1 MSAQMRIIPPSEA
14 DAGFG
19 LLKDIVALAKNPNAI
34 EAAYAET
41 RKQAALTEEQQKKYA
56 EAVAFMNN
64 YDEKKKEIEEA
75 AADLDRRQNEH
86 ARNVEKNNAEHT
98 RKHNELQEWEARN
111 RAKEI
116 ELEGGVSV
124 LAKDKQMLATQIT
137 AQAGLHA
144 AAMLEVAKREES
156 AQNEQAN
163 NVAFKAQL
171 DEYKERL
178 DARAKKLIA
187 VASEG

>member
-1 MSAQMRIIPPSEA
+1 MSAQMRIIPPNEA

-56 EAVAFMNN
+56 EAIAFMNN
-64 YDEKKKEIEEA
+64 YETKKKELEDA

-86 ARNVEKNNAEHT
+86 ARNVERNNAEHT
-98 RKHNELQEWEARN
+98 RTHNELQEWEARN

-116 ELEGGVSV
+116 ELEGNVTA
-124 LAKDKQMLATQIT
+124 LAKDRQALTNQISAQTEAHAT
-137 AQAGLHA
+137 
-144 AAMLEVAKREES
+144 AMLEVAKREET
-156 AQNEQAN
+156 AQNEQAAN
-163 NVAFKAQL
+163 AVYKKEL